1 MLPTQL
7 GEKKLVKQLVGN
19 ILGVK
24 IDYVVKVDYEG
35 FRGIIDAIG
44 GIDMYIEQDMN
55 YDDPGQDLHIHFN
68 KGETVHLDGKKKL
81 KSFLDGEKIMMV
93 QD

>member
-1 MLPTQL
+1 
-7 GEKKLVKQLVGN
+7 
-19 ILGVK
+19 
-24 IDYVVKVDYEG
+24 
-35 FRGIIDAIG
+35 
-44 GIDMYIEQDMN
+44 MYIEQDMN

-68 KGETVHLDGKKKL
+68 KGETVHLDGKKL